1 MSHSGFNSTSRAHGL
16 LPLLCLRCSLG
27 LHRPLPAQP
36 AEALCIPLCEATGNF
51 CQANKVHCSS
61 SYIPVACSQFSWH
74 NGTVNDKRK
83 NEPIRSA
90 LFLILFFISL
100 LLELNV
106 HLDLNLCM
114 YRALPILQF
123 RSFFLF

>member
-1 MSHSGFNSTSRAHGL
+1 MHMACILCFAYAVLWAFTGRC
-16 LPLLCLRCSLG
+16 LPNLQ
-27 LHRPLPAQP
+27 RPLAFSSDV
-36 AEALCIPLCEATGNF
+36 LCEATGNF

-90 LFLILFFISL
+90 LFLILFLISL

-106 HLDLNLCM
+106 RLDLNLCI
-114 YRALPILQF
+114 YRALPFLQF